1 MQGDL
6 EGDPAGAAV
15 AAGEDRAVVGQ
26 HAGRIDV
33 ECGDG
38 AVGPV
43 DGGRG
48 EDPGGGAAQAEPGVV
63 VDPVEDLGVGAV
75 DQRPLGDVGVPA
87 LVGLFGGE
95 AVGCSQ
101 AAWAAA
107 GRGRCSD
114 DQ

>member
-1 MQGDL
+1 VKTAPL
-6 EGDPAGAAV
+6 CRVAV
-15 AAGEDRAVVGQ
+15 AGE
-26 HAGRIDV
+26 
-33 ECGDG
+33 G

-75 DQRPLGDVGVPA
+75 DQRPLGDVGLPA

-95 AVGCSQ
+95 AVGLLSSRLC
-101 AAWAAA
+101 
-107 GRGRCSD
+107 GCG
-114 DQ
+114 